1 MLDPA
6 VFNYF
11 FFFQAEDGIRDGHVT
26 GVQTCALPI
35 SLVALNGKIKLHDG
49 AFRPDEL
56 NQYLRGVTPKLSA
69 VIRKLLAAQPEERYQ
84 DANTVRRE
92 LPRVPPGYRLTHA
105 DGAPLDLVDT
115 MPPMPEGAPGAQR
128 PERPAGQ
135 VAPSSMEAI
144 RAGRVQQGFSPP
156 TSSPGLASPQT
167 GPRWAAGAS
176 GDPGQPLTAA
186 GRQGAARPSQPRSMT
201 QAAAST
207 I

>member
-92 LPRVPPGYRLTHA
+92 LPRVPPGYPLTHA
-105 DGAPLDLVDT
+105 EDRKSTRLNSSH
-115 MPPMPEGAPGAQR
+115 
-128 PERPAGQ
+128 
-135 VAPSSMEAI
+135 VA
-144 RAGRVQQGFSPP
+144 
-156 TSSPGLASPQT
+156 
-167 GPRWAAGAS
+167 
-176 GDPGQPLTAA
+176 
-186 GRQGAARPSQPRSMT
+186 
-201 QAAAST
+201 
-207 I
+207 